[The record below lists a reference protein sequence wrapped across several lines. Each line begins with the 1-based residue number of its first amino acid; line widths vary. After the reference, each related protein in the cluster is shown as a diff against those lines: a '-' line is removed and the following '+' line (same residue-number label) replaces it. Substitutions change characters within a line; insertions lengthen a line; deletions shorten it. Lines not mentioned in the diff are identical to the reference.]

1 MNKLI
6 ISIFT
11 LLLVAVSGFAQTVT
25 GTVTDNYGPVIGAA
39 VMVQG
44 TKIGTTTD
52 MDGNFTLE
60 LLIRWGI
67 QKDILKLNR

>member
-6 ISIFT
+6 ISILT
-11 LLLVAVSGFAQTVT
+11 LLLVTASGFAQTVT

-44 TKIGTTTD
+44 TKIGASI
-52 MDGNFTLE
+52 
-60 LLIRWGI
+60 LIYEWKFHI
-67 QKDILKLNR
+67 EKCS

>member
-44 TKIGTTTD
+44 TKI
-52 MDGNFTLE
+52 
-60 LLIRWGI
+60 
-67 QKDILKLNR
+67 

>member
-39 VMVQG
+39 VMVYYYRYG
-44 TKIGTTTD
+44 RKLYTD
-52 MDGNFTLE
+52 
-60 LLIRWGI
+60 
-67 QKDILKLNR
+67 QCS